1 MAVAIGAAV
10 VGAITWFA
18 LREQPTQ
25 SIPAA
30 SPQRSITFVDRGAD
44 IDFVLNNGTT
54 EDKLIPDSVLGGVAV
69 LDCDNDG
76 LLDIFFT
83 NGARFPDLVKAD
95 ETFHNRLYRNRGSRT
110 FEDITRRAGVEGAG
124 YSMGAATADYDNDGL
139 TDLFVPSVNRNILY
153 RNQGDCRFADVTES
167 AGLEI
172 PENQPW
178 SVAAAWL
185 DYDNDGWL
193 DLFVVNYLDW
203 SVDTNRV
210 CGDPGRRLSCSPAGY
225 EGLPNLFYRN
235 RGDGTFADASEESGI
250 SGHVGKGM
258 SAGIADYDG
267 DGFPD
272 VVVTNDTTRNFLF
285 RNSQGRGFE
294 EFGVQA
300 GIAFTADGIPV
311 SSMGLDFRDLTGDG
325 LPDAVITAL
334 YTETYPL
341 FVNIGN
347 GVFADSTYA
356 TRIGLA
362 SFNMAGWSIGAADF
376 DNDGTLELFSANSH
390 VSENIEFYKQ
400 QAYRLPNAIFRMSS
414 DGMYENV
421 APEAGPALERS
432 EAHRGAAFGDLDN
445 DGRIDVVVS
454 AIGVRAAILFNE
466 SEAGHWLSLDLE
478 GTASNRSAIGA
489 RVKVTDEHGRSQYNH
504 VTTAVGYASASDSR
518 VHFGLGPSKSAS
530 EIEIRWPSG
539 KVQTLANVSADQ
551 ILAVQEPR

>member
-1 MAVAIGAAV
+1 M
-10 VGAITWFA
+10 
-18 LREQPTQ
+18 R

-30 SPQRSITFVDRGAD
+30 SPHRSIAFVDKGAD

-54 EDKLIPDSVLGGVAV
+54 EEKFIPDSVLGGVAV

-83 NGARFPDLVKAD
+83 NGARFPDLVKVD

-110 FEDITRRAGVEGAG
+110 FEDITQPAGVQGAG

-139 TDLFVPSVNRNILY
+139 TDLFVASVNRNILY
-153 RNQGDCRFADVTES
+153 RNQGGCRFADVTES

-172 PENQPW
+172 PDDRPW

-203 SVDTNRV
+203 SMDTNRV

-250 SGHVGKGM
+250 GGHVGKGM
-258 SAGIADYDG
+258 SAAIADYDD
-267 DGFPD
+267 DGFQD
-272 VVVTNDTTRNFLF
+272 IVVTNDTERNFLF

-325 LPDAVITAL
+325 LPDAVIRIYKPCL
-334 YTETYPL
+334 
-341 FVNIGN
+341 VIGDGLPRAFSELSHN
-347 GVFADSTYA
+347 FQPRRTLVWSLPEAPSGPEPAA
-356 TRIGLA
+356 GKIGLP
-362 SFNMAGWSIGAADF
+362 
-376 DNDGTLELFSANSH
+376 
-390 VSENIEFYKQ
+390 Y
-400 QAYRLPNAIFRMSS
+400 LP
-414 DGMYENV
+414 
-421 APEAGPALERS
+421 P
-432 EAHRGAAFGDLDN
+432 
-445 DGRIDVVVS
+445 
-454 AIGVRAAILFNE
+454 
-466 SEAGHWLSLDLE
+466 
-478 GTASNRSAIGA
+478 
-489 RVKVTDEHGRSQYNH
+489 
-504 VTTAVGYASASDSR
+504 
-518 VHFGLGPSKSAS
+518 GPSA
-530 EIEIRWPSG
+530 
-539 KVQTLANVSADQ
+539 
-551 ILAVQEPR
+551 EPGHS